1 MKTKIL
7 MALKGTE
14 DYVSGQ
20 ELCERFGVSRT
31 AIWKVMEKLKEEGY
45 EIASVRNKGYKL
57 VHAPDIF
64 SAEEIKSRV
73 HTRMIA
79 RNVLFFDE
87 LDSTNT
93 YCKRLG
99 DELEEGTLVV
109 ANRQDAGK
117 GSRGR
122 GWESPAGVAIYMS
135 LLLKPDISPM
145 HAPRLTLVMAVSI
158 VRALRRMGITAGI
171 KWPNDIV
178 MNGKKLVGILTEMS
192 SEVNYVHHV
201 VIGAGINVQT
211 EEFPEEIA
219 HRATSLYIETGERF
233 SRSELVA
240 VVMDCFEEDYEK
252 FLKNQD
258 LSELLEQY
266 TQFSVTVGKE
276 VRILAPGKEYVATA
290 ISVDKEGQL
299 LVEKED
305 GERVR
310 VFADEVSV
318 RGIYGYV

>member
-64 SAEEIKSRV
+64 SAEEIKSRI

-93 YCKRLG
+93 YCKKHG

-109 ANRQDAGK
+109 ADRQDAGK

-122 GWESPAGVAIYMS
+122 GWESPAGVAVYMS
-135 LLLKPDISPM
+135 LLLKPDILPM
-145 HAPRLTLVMAVSI
+145 YAPRLTLVMAVSI
-158 VRALRRMGITAGI
+158 VRALRRMGIEAGI
-171 KWPNDIV
+171 KWPNDVV

-192 SEVNYVHHV
+192 SEVSYIHHV

-219 HRATSLYIETGERF
+219 HRATSLYIETGERL

-266 TQFSVTVGKE
+266 TQFSVTIGKE

-290 ISVDKEGQL
+290 LSVDKEGQL

-305 GERVR
+305 GERVK